1 MRRQIGSVTSENH
14 QVTAENR
21 QLMAAKKIGETTN
34 QQLQAEVSWQALER
48 APHRPLN
55 VKQRIVHRI
64 LHALGV
70 KAW

>member
-1 MRRQIGSVTSENH
+1 MTSENH

-48 APHRPLN
+48 APRGVPLAKFMPGA
-55 VKQRIVHRI
+55 V
-64 LHALGV
+64 
-70 KAW
+70 